1 MRSSRLM
8 ETLEIDEESGLGP
21 KIMLSLWKAK
31 ASFEAH
37 ALASIASLGLT
48 LTDFAVM
55 EILLHKGSLPIN
67 TIGKKILLT
76 SGSITTAVD
85 RLEARG
91 LVKRVDDP
99 EDRRVRF
106 VSLTRE
112 GTRQIKAAFGEH
124 QHHLNIAATPLSKEE
139 QRTLIE
145 LLKKLGHG
153 ADQLMAETRQKT
165 GLRKAAKSGGT
176 KLGNW

>member
-1 MRSSRLM
+1 
-8 ETLEIDEESGLGP
+8 
-21 KIMLSLWKAK
+21 MLSLWKAK

-37 ALASIASLGLT
+37 ALTSISTLGLS
-48 LTDFAVM
+48 LTDFAVL

-85 RLEARG
+85 RLEAKG

-99 EDRRVRF
+99 NDRRVRF

-112 GTRQIKAAFGEH
+112 GTKQIKAAFSEH
-124 QHHLNIAATPLSKEE
+124 RQHLNIAATPLSTEE

-153 ADQLMAETRQKT
+153 ADLLMDEVKQKAAS
-165 GLRKAAKSGGT
+165 RKAT
-176 KLGNW
+176 K